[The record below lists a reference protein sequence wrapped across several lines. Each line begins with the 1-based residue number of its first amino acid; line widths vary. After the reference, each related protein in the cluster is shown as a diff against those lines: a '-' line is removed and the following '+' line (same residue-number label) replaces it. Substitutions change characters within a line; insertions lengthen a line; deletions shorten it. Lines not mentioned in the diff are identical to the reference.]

1 MKPEAYVYKDKKKLR
16 CGYTTG
22 SCSAAAAKAAAW
34 MLLSGECPAEVML
47 STPGGVV
54 LTLKPEEPVWI
65 KESASC
71 GVRKDGGD
79 DADVTDGILIVA
91 KVRKE
96 SSPGVRI
103 TGGEGI
109 GIVTAEGLEQAPGS
123 YAINSTPRRMIREA
137 VEAVMEETGYE
148 GGLAVTICAPEGE
161 AVAGRTFNPSLG
173 IKGGISILGTSG
185 IVEPMSE
192 KALVDT
198 IFLEMRMQAAA
209 GRRICILTPGNY
221 GMHFI
226 GDVLG
231 LDLRH
236 TVKCSNF
243 IGDAID
249 MAPACQ
255 MEGLLLVG
263 HLGKLV
269 KLGAGIMNTHSRYG
283 DARMEVLCACALE
296 AGAGTELLKAI
307 MNCVTTDGAVA
318 VLRDAGITD
327 PVMEILMKKIS
338 CYLNRRVYDGI
349 RIGAVVFSNVY
360 GVLGRTDAVPELL
373 ARIREEQDRP
383 KGGNRD

>member
-1 MKPEAYVYKDKKKLR
+1 MKPETYRYKDKKKLR

-22 SCSAAAAKAAAW
+22 SCSAAAAGAAARL
-34 MLLSGECPAEVML
+34 LLSGEVMTEVTL
-47 STPGGVV
+47 TTPGGVV
-54 LTLKPEEPVWI
+54 LTLKPEGLVYT
-65 KESASC
+65 KEGVSC
-71 GVRKDGGD
+71 GIRKDGGD
-79 DADVTDGILIVA
+79 DVDVTDGILIVA
-91 KVRKE
+91 EVKKE
-96 SSPGVRI
+96 SRPGVRI
-103 TGGEGI
+103 TGGKGI

-137 VEAVMEETGYE
+137 VEAVMEEQGYE
-148 GGLAVTICAPEGE
+148 GGLTVTISAPEGE
-161 AVAGRTFNPSLG
+161 AAAAKTLNPALG

-231 LDLRH
+231 LDLRY

-249 MAPACQ
+249 MAPACR

-296 AGAGTELLKAI
+296 AGAETKLLKAI
-307 MNCVTTDGAVA
+307 MACVTTDGAVA
-318 VLRDAGITD
+318 ILQEAGMTA

-338 CYLNRRVYDGI
+338 FYLNRRAYEKMMT
-349 RIGAVVFSNVY
+349 GAVVFSNVY
-360 GVLGRTDAVPELL
+360 GVLGQTDMAQELL
-373 ARIREEQDRP
+373 ARIREEQHSLSD
-383 KGGNRD
+383 GNEN